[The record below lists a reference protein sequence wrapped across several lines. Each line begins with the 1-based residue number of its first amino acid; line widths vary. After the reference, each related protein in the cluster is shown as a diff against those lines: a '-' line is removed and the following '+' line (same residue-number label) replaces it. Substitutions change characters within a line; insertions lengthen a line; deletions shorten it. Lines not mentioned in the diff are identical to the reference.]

1 MTMNKGYFFLLLL
14 IWSIVFVSCRSSNSP
29 DWPNNGEIN
38 RSDIWGEI
46 HYVAN
51 PFDEIMDSVLCLKN
65 VQHLICYTYTDEYFE
80 KVTEILSHYEG
91 HFEQDPAPAPRNNN
105 HIYFHP
111 SSNMLFY
118 PIRNGHFISI
128 VDTVTGNKLDSLQ
141 LAVSNNI
148 GSSLVESLTTL
159 FLTWRPTPTDNDSH
173 HIYMGDYVIFNGN
186 DNMIPPFISD
196 SITPKGDII
205 VCFEGRQGPVLY
217 GKP

>member
-1 MTMNKGYFFLLLL
+1 MKARILTLAMMVIL
-14 IWSIVFVSCRSSNSP
+14 FVACKSSDSPNSNYL
-29 DWPNNGEIN
+29 WTN
-38 RSDIWGEI
+38 RTNIAGQL
-46 HYVAN
+46 HYTAN
-51 PFDEIMDSVLCLKN
+51 PFNPLGDSVLCLKN
-65 VQHLICYTYTDEYFE
+65 VREVCCVTYTDDTYS
-80 KVTEILSHYEG
+80 KVMEILSKYDGVFDEG
-91 HFEQDPAPAPRNNN
+91 TNPAPRNNN
-105 HIYFHP
+105 HVLFLP
-111 SSNMLFY
+111 SSDMYFY

-217 GKP
+217 VKP